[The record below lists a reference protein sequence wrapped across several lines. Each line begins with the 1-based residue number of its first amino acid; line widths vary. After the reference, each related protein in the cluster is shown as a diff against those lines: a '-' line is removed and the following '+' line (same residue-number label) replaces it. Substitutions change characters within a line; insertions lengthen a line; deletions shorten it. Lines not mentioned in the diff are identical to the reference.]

1 MTFCVLLPAG
11 GRILVSVRV
20 TDVSSNAVDLEFG
33 IDVDASSM
41 SRRESC
47 KTGVLRVS
55 NKKKN
60 KVG

>member
-1 MTFCVLLPAG
+1 M
-11 GRILVSVRV
+11 
-20 TDVSSNAVDLEFG
+20 SSNAVGLEFG